1 MAYADRSGNTYEHDD
16 LQDRVLKYLYGS
28 MPGRVLIKQLAKPWV
43 SKLAQILLSSGLSRI
58 FIPFFIKWKKI
69 DMKDYENKK
78 YTSFN
83 DFFIRKIIRSRRI
96 IDQSPNHLISPC
108 DGKLSVYPIGRDT
121 RFMVKNTSYTLRS
134 LLRNRNLADHYEDGT
149 LLVFRLSVDDYHRYC
164 YIDSGMKSKNFRI
177 KGVFHTVNPIAHE
190 TVPVFKEN
198 TREYTIL
205 SSRNFGRLL
214 VMEVGALL
222 VGKIVNYHEKA
233 YVMRGEEK
241 GRFEFGGSTIIVCIE
256 KGRVIIDND
265 IMENSMKGIETKVKM
280 GEKIGAAI

>member
-1 MAYADRSGNTYEHDD
+1 MAYADRSGNTYEYDD

-43 SKLAQILLSSGLSRI
+43 SKLAQILLSSGFSRI

-241 GRFEFGGSTIIVCIE
+241 GRFEFGGSTIIL
-256 KGRVIIDND
+256 
-265 IMENSMKGIETKVKM
+265 
-280 GEKIGAAI
+280 A

>member
-1 MAYADRSGNTYEHDD
+1 MAYADRSGNTYEYDD

-96 IDQSPNHLISPC
+96 IDQSPNHFISPC

>member
-43 SKLAQILLSSGLSRI
+43 SKLAQILLSSGFSRI

>member
-1 MAYADRSGNTYEHDD
+1 MAYADRSGNTYEYDD

-190 TVPVFKEN
+190 TVSVFKEN

>member
-43 SKLAQILLSSGLSRI
+43 SKLAQILLSSGFSRI

-96 IDQSPNHLISPC
+96 IDQSPNHFISPC

>member
-1 MAYADRSGNTYEHDD
+1 MAYADRSGNTYEYDD

-43 SKLAQILLSSGLSRI
+43 SKLAQILLSSGFSRI

-190 TVPVFKEN
+190 TVSVFKEN

>member
-96 IDQSPNHLISPC
+96 IDQSPNHFISPC

>member
-1 MAYADRSGNTYEHDD
+1 MAYADRSGNTYEYDD

-43 SKLAQILLSSGLSRI
+43 SKLAQILLSSGFSRI

-96 IDQSPNHLISPC
+96 IDQSPNHFISPC

-190 TVPVFKEN
+190 TVSVFKEN

>member
-43 SKLAQILLSSGLSRI
+43 SKLAQILLSSGFSRI

-96 IDQSPNHLISPC
+96 IDQSPNHFISPC

-190 TVPVFKEN
+190 TVSVFKEN

>member
-1 MAYADRSGNTYEHDD
+1 MAYADRSGNTYEYDD

-43 SKLAQILLSSGLSRI
+43 SKLAQILLSSGFSRI

>member
-69 DMKDYENKK
+69 DMKDCENKK

>member
-1 MAYADRSGNTYEHDD
+1 MAYADRSGNTYEYDD

>member
-1 MAYADRSGNTYEHDD
+1 
-16 LQDRVLKYLYGS
+16 
-28 MPGRVLIKQLAKPWV
+28 
-43 SKLAQILLSSGLSRI
+43 
-58 FIPFFIKWKKI
+58 
-69 DMKDYENKK
+69 
-78 YTSFN
+78 
-83 DFFIRKIIRSRRI
+83 
-96 IDQSPNHLISPC
+96 
-108 DGKLSVYPIGRDT
+108 
-121 RFMVKNTSYTLRS
+121 MVKNTSYTLRS

>member
-1 MAYADRSGNTYEHDD
+1 MAYADRSGNTYEYDD

-43 SKLAQILLSSGLSRI
+43 SKLAQILLSSGFSRI

-96 IDQSPNHLISPC
+96 IDQSPNHFISPC

>member
-190 TVPVFKEN
+190 TVSVFKEN